1 MIPAILIPIVANIG
15 EKIFDRL
22 VRDPEVPVGPIDR
35 IIVQPTIERAV
46 EEEVAPV
53 IEHLT
58 NNEQWYQS
66 RVTLGSIA
74 AILCGVAGLFGYALD
89 VQQATELIVIAGS
102 IIGPAFALYGRWKA
116 RKPIGA

>member
-15 EKIFDRL
+15 EKIFERL
-22 VRDPEVPVGPIDR
+22 VRDPEVDIKPADR
-35 IIVQPTIERAV
+35 VVVQPAIEQAV
-46 EEEVAPV
+46 KKEVAPV
-53 IEHLT
+53 LEHLT
-58 NNEQWYQS
+58 NNENWWQS

-74 AILCGVAGLFGYALD
+74 AIICGIAGLFGYALD